1 MASPRKKV
9 LIVDDE
15 AGIRDSLRLLLKQN
29 FDVMVAADGEQA
41 LGMIQEE
48 PPDLILLDLMMPRLD
63 GMETLK
69 RLREQENRIPVVMLT
84 ATNTARSAV

>member
-1 MASPRKKV
+1 MASPRRKV